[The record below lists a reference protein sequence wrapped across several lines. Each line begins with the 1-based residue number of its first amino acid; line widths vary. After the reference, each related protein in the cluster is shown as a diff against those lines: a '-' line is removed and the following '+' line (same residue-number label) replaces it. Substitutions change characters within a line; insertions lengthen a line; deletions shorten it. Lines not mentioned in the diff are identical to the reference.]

1 MKVLIA
7 TLQHHVAVRFERLN
21 SSITKRWLIGLL
33 TAMLA
38 LSVGQVSAQ
47 QSLRDKLSAAIETA
61 SGNQLKI
68 TALKKTVLP
77 TIYEVQLSTGE
88 ILYSDISGDYLF
100 AGDMYR
106 TSPSGLVNLSATSRQ
121 GTNLEKLN
129 KIAESEMIIFE
140 PEETKATLTVFTD
153 VDCTYCRK
161 LHGELDQLL
170 AYGIRVRY
178 LAYPR
183 GGADSPAF
191 PKMVSVWCSS
201 NRHKSFNQAKNGQSL
216 PAADCETPILEHY
229 ALGNEFGVNGTP
241 ALVFPDG
248 RLVPG
253 YIEATRLA
261 AMLGIL

>member
-1 MKVLIA
+1 
-7 TLQHHVAVRFERLN
+7 
-21 SSITKRWLIGLL
+21 
-33 TAMLA
+33 
-38 LSVGQVSAQ
+38 
-47 QSLRDKLSAAIETA
+47 
-61 SGNQLKI
+61 
-68 TALKKTVLP
+68 
-77 TIYEVQLSTGE
+77 
-88 ILYSDISGDYLF
+88 
-100 AGDMYR
+100 MYR

-201 NRHKSFNQAKNGQSL
+201 DRHKSFNQAKNGQNL
-216 PAADCETPILEHY
+216 PAADCETPILDHY

-261 AMLGIL
+261 AMLGVL